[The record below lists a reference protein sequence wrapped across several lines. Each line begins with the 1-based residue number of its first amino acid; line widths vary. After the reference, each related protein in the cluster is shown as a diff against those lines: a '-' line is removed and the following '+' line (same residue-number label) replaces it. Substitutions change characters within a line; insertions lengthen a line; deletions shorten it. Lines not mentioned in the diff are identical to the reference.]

1 MAYREFRNEA
11 TYAAP
16 EIEGLPQTLAALDTA
31 NRIKAQQGLHNQSL
45 QDKVYESNKNGYFI
59 DNQNKINDMAALT
72 IEATRQWKAGGR
84 QGVPDEVR
92 KIMSDVNALSDKGKV
107 LWEQQKKFEQDIDAD
122 KDPYFNKDGAV
133 QELRANYNKPLPE
146 IEQSLANFNPKQD
159 PKFFNATK
167 YADDFVKRYGD
178 KSSEYQTTTN
188 DGTKTA
194 GLAKGKFFTKEGK
207 PGIDPEVVE
216 NFLSDDPRAD
226 AFYTQAMLKDLN
238 QEYKQIIAGRM
249 NELPDTKEGIT
260 LRGLIQNGEDN
271 AAINYLREHP
281 EINPIDQRTEFERKA
296 DKIIPE
302 LKDRE
307 DVQSKKVY
315 DASDKLAGAKWGS
328 GSKTLAGDPADGFQ
342 GGPSRTVMLKSGTG
356 QNKLPFLPATIS
368 TKRRDKDTG
377 AIVDTGSGN
386 IPMHINY
393 YTWGAADI
401 DGVPYN
407 FKSSNLQNL
416 KKEIEGMTV
425 GERAQMKAA
434 PIFHG
439 VSVDKANALN
449 LSFRKVQELKDEA
462 RKNPDGEIAEDL
474 PELEQA
480 LNNMGAGKEYD
491 SQLIQKYIGSD
502 VVRNEMF
509 AVTKDDVNETQY
521 EALTGIRVNSPK
533 SLNPE
538 MKEIKDFIESEANKA
553 KKELAPAFKKAVED
567 NTLRN
572 EAKVVGEPEKKT
584 EPVQL
589 KSSYKVGDKTMSLDE
604 LRKLGYSDEQIK
616 EAIKLGNIN

>member
-11 TYAAP
+11 TYEAP
-16 EIEGLPQTLAALDTA
+16 QFEGMPRTLAALDTA
-31 NRIKAQQGLHNQSL
+31 NRIKAQQGLRDRSL

-59 DNQNKINDMAALT
+59 DNQNKINDMAAMV
-72 IEATRQWKAGGR
+72 IEGTRQWKAAGK

-92 KIMSDVNALSDKGKV
+92 KVMSDINALSDKGKV

-133 QELRANYNKPLPE
+133 QYLRDNYGRPLDE
-146 IEQSLANFNPKQD
+146 IEKRLANFNPKQD
-159 PKFFNATK
+159 PDYFNATLF
-167 YADDFVKRYGD
+167 ADDFVKRYG
-178 KSSEYQTTTN
+178 KKQTENQTTSS
-188 DGTKTA
+188 DGTKSA
-194 GLAKGKFFTKEGK
+194 GLVAGKFFTKEGK

-216 NFLSDDPRAD
+216 DFLSDDPNGRAD
-226 AFYTQAMLKDLN
+226 AFYTKAILKDLN

-249 NELPDTKEGIT
+249 NELPDTKEG
-260 LRGLIQNGEDN
+260 LALKGLIQNGEDN

-281 EINPIDQRTEFERKA
+281 EINPIDQRTEFQRKA

-302 LKDRE
+302 LKARE
-307 DVQSKKVY
+307 EAQSKKVY

-328 GSKTLAGDPADGFQ
+328 GSKSLAGDPADGWQ
-342 GGPSRTVMLKSGTG
+342 GGPARVAMLKTGTG
-356 QNKLPFLPATIS
+356 QNKLPFIPATIA
-368 TKRRDKDTG
+368 KVRRDKDTG
-377 AIVDTGSGN
+377 AVVNTGSGN

-393 YTWGAADI
+393 YTWGATDI

-407 FKSSNLQNL
+407 FQATNMEDL
-416 KKEIEGMTV
+416 KKEIAGLSV

-449 LSFRKVQELKDEA
+449 LSFRKLQELKTEA
-462 RKNPDGEIAEDL
+462 RKNPDGETAQDL
-474 PELEQA
+474 PELEEA

-491 SQLIQKYIGSD
+491 SQLIQRYIGSD

-509 AVTKDDVNETQY
+509 SVTPNDVNETQY
-521 EALTGIRVNSPK
+521 EALTGIRVNNPK

-538 MKEIKDFIESEANKA
+538 MKEIKDFIESEAAKA
-553 KKELAPAFKKAVED
+553 KKELAPAFKEEVE
-567 NTLRN
+567 NITKRN
-572 EAKVVGEPEKKT
+572 EEKVVGKST

-589 KSSYKVGDKTMSLDE
+589 KSTYKVGDKTMTLEE
-604 LRKLGYSDEQIK
+604 LRKMGYTDEQIK

>member
-31 NRIKAQQGLHNQSL
+31 SRIKVQQGLRNQSL
-45 QDKVYESNKNGYFI
+45 QDKVYESNKNGYWI
-59 DNQNKINDMAALT
+59 LNQNEMTDKTALAV
-72 IEATRQWKAGGR
+72 EATRQWKAAGK
-84 QGVPDEVR
+84 QGIPDEVR
-92 KIMSDVNALSDKGKV
+92 GLMTDVNALSDKGKV
-107 LWEQQKKFEQDIDAD
+107 LWEAQKKFEQDIDAD

-133 QELRANYNKPLPE
+133 QELRANYNKPLSE

-178 KSSEYQTTTN
+178 KTSEFQNTTA
-188 DGTKTA
+188 DGTKVA
-194 GLAKGKFFTKEGK
+194 GLTKGKFFTKEGK

-216 NFLSDDPRAD
+216 SFLSDDPRAD
-226 AFYTQAMLKDLN
+226 AFYTQSILKDLN
-238 QEYKQIIAGRM
+238 QEYKQIVAGRVD
-249 NELPDTKEGIT
+249 ELPDTKEGLT
-260 LRGLIQNGEDN
+260 LKALIENGEDN

-281 EINPIDQRTEFERKA
+281 EINPIDKRTEFQRKA

-315 DASDKLAGAKWGS
+315 DLSDKMPGAKWGS
-328 GSKTLAGDPADGFQ
+328 GSKSLAGDPADGFQ
-342 GGPSRTVMLKSGTG
+342 NGPSRTVMLKSGTG

-377 AIVDTGSGN
+377 AIVDTGSAN

-393 YTWGAADI
+393 YTWGATDV

-407 FKSSNLQNL
+407 FKSNNLQDL
-416 KKEIEGMTV
+416 KKEIAGMSV

-434 PIFHG
+434 PVFHG

-449 LSFRKVQELKDEA
+449 LAFRKMDELKSEA
-462 RKNPDGEIAEDL
+462 RKNPEGDAAQDL
-474 PELEQA
+474 PELEEA

-491 SQLIQKYIGSD
+491 TQLIQKYIGSD

-509 AVTKDDVNETQY
+509 AVSKDDVNETQY

-538 MKEIKDFIESEANKA
+538 MKEIKNFIESEAAKA
-553 KKELAPAFKKAVED
+553 KKELAPAFKKEVED
-567 NTLRN
+567 ITKRN
-572 EAKVVGEPEKKT
+572 EEKVVGK
-584 EPVQL
+584 PVKVEVIESAGDDLDKWNPGNQ
-589 KSSYKVGDKTMSLDE
+589 YKVGKAIYFYDTE
-604 LRKLGYSDEQIK
+604 AK
-616 EAIKLGNIN
+616 EWKKK

>member
-16 EIEGLPQTLAALDTA
+16 EFEGLPQTLAALDTA
-31 NRIKAQQGLHNQSL
+31 NRIRAQRENQSRAL

-59 DNQNKINDMAALT
+59 DNQNKINDLAALA
-72 IEATRQWKAGGR
+72 IEGTRQWKQAGR
-84 QGVPDEVR
+84 QGVPDEV
-92 KIMSDVNALSDKGKV
+92 KKVMSEAEALSGKGKV
-107 LWEQQKKFEQDIDAD
+107 LWEMQKKFEQDIDAD

-133 QELRANYNKPLPE
+133 QELRANYDKPLSE
-146 IEQSLANFNPKQD
+146 IEQRLSSFNPKQD
-159 PKFFNATK
+159 PRFFNATK

-178 KSSEYQTTTN
+178 KSSEFQDTTT
-188 DGTKTA
+188 DGTKVA
-194 GLAKGKFFTKEGK
+194 GLTKGKFFTKEGK

-226 AFYTQAMLKDLN
+226 AFYTQSILKDLN
-238 QEYKQIIAGRM
+238 QEYKQIVAGRVD
-249 NELPDTKEGIT
+249 ELPDTKEGLT
-260 LRGLIQNGEDN
+260 LKALIENGEDN

-281 EINPIDQRTEFERKA
+281 EINPIDKRTEFQRKA

-315 DASDKLAGAKWGS
+315 DVSDKMPGAKWGS
-328 GSKTLAGDPADGFQ
+328 GSKSLAGDPADGFQ
-342 GGPSRTVMLKSGTG
+342 NGPSRTVMLKSGTG

-377 AIVDTGSGN
+377 AIVDTGSAN

-393 YTWGAADI
+393 YTWGATDV

-407 FKSSNLQNL
+407 FKSNNLQDL
-416 KKEIEGMTV
+416 KKEIAAMSV

-449 LSFRKVQELKDEA
+449 LAFRKMDELKSEA
-462 RKNPDGEIAEDL
+462 RKNPEGDIAQDL
-474 PELEQA
+474 PELEEA

-491 SQLIQKYIGSD
+491 TQLIQKYIGSD

-509 AVTKDDVNETQY
+509 AVSKDDVNETQY

-538 MKEIKDFIESEANKA
+538 MKEIKNFIESEAAKA
-553 KKELAPAFKKAVED
+553 KKELAPAFKKEVED
-567 NTLRN
+567 ITKRNEEKVVGKPVAIEVIESAGDDLDKWSPGNQYKVGEAIYFYDN
-572 EAKVVGEPEKKT
+572 EAKEWKK
-584 EPVQL
+584 
-589 KSSYKVGDKTMSLDE
+589 K
-604 LRKLGYSDEQIK
+604 
-616 EAIKLGNIN
+616 

>member
-16 EIEGLPQTLAALDTA
+16 EFEGMPRTLAALDTA
-31 NRIKAQQGLHNQSL
+31 NRIKAQQGLRSQAL

-59 DNQNKINDMAALT
+59 DNQNKINDMAAMV
-72 IEATRQWKAGGR
+72 IEGTRQWKAAGR
-84 QGVPDEVR
+84 QGISDEVR
-92 KIMSDVNALSDKGKV
+92 KVMSDVNALSDKGKV

-133 QELRANYNKPLPE
+133 QELRANYNKPLSE
-146 IEQSLANFNPKQD
+146 IEQSLANFNPKED
-159 PKFFNATK
+159 PKFFNATV
-167 YADDFVKRYGD
+167 YADDFVKRYG
-178 KSSEYQTTTN
+178 KKQTENETTTS
-188 DGTKTA
+188 DGTKTK
-194 GLAKGKFFTKEGK
+194 GLVAGKFFTKEGK

-226 AFYTQAMLKDLN
+226 AYYTQAMLKDLN
-238 QEYKQIIAGRM
+238 QEYKQIIAGRI

-281 EINPIDQRTEFERKA
+281 EINPIDKRTEFQRKA

-328 GSKTLAGDPADGFQ
+328 GSKTLVGDPADGFQ

-368 TKRRDKDTG
+368 KNRRDKDTG
-377 AIVDTGSGN
+377 EVVNTGSGN

-393 YTWGAADI
+393 YTWGATDI

-407 FKSSNLQNL
+407 FQSTNLQDL
-416 KKEIEGMTV
+416 KKEIAGMTV

-462 RKNPDGEIAEDL
+462 RKNPDGEVAEDL

-509 AVTKDDVNETQY
+509 AVTPNDVNETQY

-538 MKEIKDFIESEANKA
+538 MKEIKDFIESEAAKA
-553 KKELAPAFKKAVED
+553 KKELAPAFKKEVED
-567 NTLRN
+567 VTKRN
-572 EAKVVGEPEKKT
+572 EEKVIQQTPDTKPEPKAKTKAKAT
-584 EPVQL
+584 
-589 KSSYKVGDKTMSLDE
+589 KVASQADVDKLPKGTTFIWTDGNE
-604 LRKLGYSDEQIK
+604 YVK
-616 EAIKLGNIN
+616 E